1 MRKLTTL
8 QFLFIFSISILA
20 QIPSGYYNTAVG
32 KADAALKTAL
42 FTQIGA
48 HTERSYN
55 QLWTDFQTTDKR
67 ADGKVWDMYSTC
79 TFTFGTH
86 QDKGSHTP
94 ECTAYNREHSFPKS
108 WFGGEVPPMYTD
120 LFHMYPTDG
129 LVNERRGNL
138 PFGEVGTAS
147 YNSNNNFS
155 KSGYSSF
162 SGYSGEV
169 FEPTNEY
176 KGDFARSY
184 FYMVT
189 AYESVVNTWNT
200 SNTNASPHL
209 DGTKY
214 PALNTWTVAL
224 LLKWTRQD
232 PVSTKEIN
240 RNNAVYGIQ
249 GNRNPFID
257 YPALAEYIWG
267 DKKGTPWSITSGID
281 NLKIELSVLQL
292 PGSRN
297 IQIKTNE
304 QNFTY
309 RVLSLNGILVDKNN
323 STNSNEIQT
332 QQLKEGM
339 YIIEIQTGNRKS
351 IKKIVLTN

>member
-1 MRKLTTL
+1 MRKFTLL
-8 QFLFIFSISILA
+8 QFLFLFSISILA
-20 QIPSGYYNTAVG
+20 QIPSGYYNAAVG

-42 FTQIGA
+42 YTKIGP

-86 QDKGSHTP
+86 QDSGSGGSA
-94 ECTAYNREHSFPKS
+94 ECQYYNREHSFPKS
-108 WFGGEVPPMYTD
+108 WFSDGTPMYSD
-120 LFHMYPTDG
+120 LFHLYPTDKY
-129 LVNERRGNL
+129 VNNQRGNN
-138 PFGEVGTAS
+138 PYGETNGSTT
-147 YNSNNNFS
+147 YSNGGKLGSCTFP
-155 KSGYSSF
+155 
-162 SGYSGEV
+162 GYSGIV
-169 FEPTNEY
+169 FEPANEY

-189 AYESVVNTWNT
+189 AYENKVASWTSEHLAANSYPAFNTW
-200 SNTNASPHL
+200 SI
-209 DGTKY
+209 
-214 PALNTWTVAL
+214 ALF
-224 LLKWTRQD
+224 LKWTRQD

-257 YPALAEYIWG
+257 YPSLAEHIWG
-267 DKKGTPWSITSGID
+267 DKKGTPWSLTTSIE
-281 NLKIELSVLQL
+281 NMKIEFNVSQLS
-292 PGSRN
+292 GSKK

-304 QNFTY
+304 QNFSY
-309 RVLSLNGILVDKNN
+309 RILSLNGILVDKNS

-332 QQLKEGM
+332 SQMKEGM
-339 YIIEIQTGNRKS
+339 YVVEVQSGTRKS
-351 IKKIVLTN
+351 IKKIVITN